1 MSRATRT
8 FASAVLLLVLGFSL
22 PAAADIADEILA
34 KAIERY
40 RAGET
45 EPAIG
50 GINAALRG
58 RLSSAQ
64 LAKAYYYRGLAHRRA
79 GRPSD
84 AISDLTQSLS
94 AGGLSDAERADATDN
109 LHAVYRELGSG
120 VSANAAYAAP
130 DTSKRTT
137 APPTESARTW
147 APSDVAISTGAL
159 QEPTPETP
167 APRPKAWT
175 KQQVA
180 LAPLPP
186 ARKQSAASAA
196 SKPPR
201 ATAPP
206 QAAVTPFVT
215 EVSVAPA
222 QDLPPPEIRLL
233 VGEAHSRSE
242 AVALAVRLTSQRGFS
257 LGPRR
262 PQIAETAFADSAI
275 YRVRLG
281 PFANLDDALSLC
293 HSLRDSGYDCV
304 RE

>member
-8 FASAVLLLVLGFSL
+8 FASTVFLLALGFSL

-58 RLSSAQ
+58 RLSDPQ

-79 GRPSD
+79 GRPND
-84 AISDLTQSLS
+84 AISDLTQALS
-94 AGGLSDAERADATDN
+94 SGGLSESETTDATES
-109 LHAVYRELGSG
+109 LHAVYRELGTG
-120 VSANAAYAAP
+120 VRADTASVPAAAEP
-130 DTSKRTT
+130 
-137 APPTESARTW
+137 ARSW

-159 QEPTPETP
+159 QEPKPEVP
-167 APRPKAWT
+167 AARPKAWA
-175 KQQVA
+175 KQQVS

-186 ARKQSAASAA
+186 ARKQSDASTT
-196 SKPPR
+196 SKPR
-201 ATAPP
+201 TTASST
-206 QAAVTPFVT
+206 AALTPFVT
-215 EVSVAPA
+215 EVSIAPA
-222 QDLPPPEIRLL
+222 QDLPPSEIRLL
-233 VGEAHSRSE
+233 VGQAHSRSE
-242 AVALAVRLTSQRGFS
+242 AVALAVRLTSQRGFG

-281 PFANLDDALSLC
+281 PFANLDDALALC
-293 HSLRDSGYDCV
+293 RSLRDSGYDCV

>member
-1 MSRATRT
+1 MSRAIRT
-8 FASAVLLLVLGFSL
+8 FASAVLLLALGFSA

-40 RAGET
+40 RAGEM

-84 AISDLTQSLS
+84 AISDLTQALS
-94 AGGLSDAERADATDN
+94 SGGLSEKETADATES
-109 LHAVYRELGSG
+109 LHAVYRELGAG
-120 VSANAAYAAP
+120 VRAETASVPPAAEPA
-130 DTSKRTT
+130 KN
-137 APPTESARTW
+137 W
-147 APSDVAISTGAL
+147 APSDVAIFTGAL
-159 QEPTPETP
+159 QESKPETPTP

-186 ARKQSAASAA
+186 ARKQSATSAA
-196 SKPPR
+196 SKSSR
-201 ATAPP
+201 ATAPA

-281 PFANLDDALSLC
+281 PFANLDDALEHC
-293 HSLRDSGYDCV
+293 RSLRDSGYDCV

>member
-8 FASAVLLLVLGFSL
+8 FASAVLLLGLGFSM
-22 PAAADIADEILA
+22 PAAADISDEILA

-40 RAGET
+40 HAGET

-58 RLSSAQ
+58 RLSGAQ
-64 LAKAYYYRGLAHRRA
+64 LARAYYYRGLAQRRA
-79 GRPSD
+79 GRPND
-84 AISDLTQSLS
+84 AISDLTQALS
-94 AGGLSDAERADATDN
+94 AGDLSDPERADATDN
-109 LHAVYRELGSG
+109 LHAVYRELGSMRAG
-120 VSANAAYAAP
+120 TASAASNA
-130 DTSKRTT
+130 TT
-137 APPTESARTW
+137 APPTEPARVW

-159 QEPTPETP
+159 QEPKPATP
-167 APRPKAWT
+167 APRPKAWA

-186 ARKQSAASAA
+186 ARKQNATLTSSKPSRASA
-196 SKPPR
+196 P
-201 ATAPP
+201 
-206 QAAVTPFVT
+206 AALTPFVT

-242 AVALAVRLTSQRGFS
+242 AVALAVRLTSQRGYG

-281 PFANLDDALSLC
+281 PFASLDEALALC
-293 HSLRDSGYDCV
+293 RSLRDSGYDCV